1 MIWSKIYAEVKNMNL
16 KYNPHDLEKNI
27 NKYMDVL
34 DIDTYGNLLK
44 RIAAELG
51 YKGPELYEYVEKERT
66 NFSKMITGARPL
78 KIEYII
84 PLETIFGCP
93 LAKIIYPNDYY
104 DSLKKEDI
112 PFVKSLRFYALKDD
126 PKMYKEL
133 DNQSSS
139 SGYQSIFQEH
149 DEFGKSFID
158 YVIQYNSINAIK
170 YLAIHR
176 KLRISGDPSSIY
188 ATFDGNEHWF
198 PINQIDEFVE
208 MILKTDDPS
217 LFNRIFDIEEYLNQ
231 YPFRIE
237 YNIISN
243 PNFLD
248 LLLKTNEIF
257 ASQLHTK
264 NINFYKANANM
275 VKKEEREDICFVN
288 VTINKLLE
296 FALKDVSKYKDKII
310 QMLKFGI
317 DFNEKTLSKLD
328 QKEEYWMKH
337 QYYFGTKFC
346 RDILGNL
353 IVCNTKKTG
362 DKEIDEL
369 ISRLPV
375 LGSF

>member
-1 MIWSKIYAEVKNMNL
+1 MNL
-16 KYNPHDLEKNI
+16 KYNPRVLEKNI

-34 DIDTYGNLLK
+34 GIDTYGNLLK
-44 RIAAELG
+44 KIAAELG
-51 YKGPELYEYVEKERT
+51 YKGPELYNYVEKERT
-66 NFSKMITGARPL
+66 NFSKMISGARPL

-93 LAKIIYPNDYY
+93 LAKIVYPNDYY
-104 DSLKKEDI
+104 DSIKKEDI
-112 PFVKSLRFYALKDD
+112 PFVKSLRYYAMKDD
-126 PKMYKEL
+126 PKLYKEL
-133 DNQSSS
+133 DNQVLST
-139 SGYQSIFQEH
+139 GHQSIFQAY
-149 DEFGKSFID
+149 DEFGKTFID
-158 YVIQYNSINAIK
+158 YVIQYNSINAIR

-176 KLRISGDPSSIY
+176 KLRISGDPGFVY
-188 ATFDGNEHWF
+188 ATFDGNEQWF
-198 PINQIDEFVE
+198 PINQIIEFME
-208 MILKTDDPS
+208 MILKTDDPD

-237 YNIISN
+237 YNIVSN

-248 LLLKTNEIF
+248 MLLQTNNIF

-264 NINFYKANANM
+264 NIGFYKANYNM
-275 VKKEEREDICFVN
+275 VKEKEKEDICFAN

-296 FALKDVSKYKDKII
+296 FALKDPIKYKSKII
-310 QMLKFGI
+310 EILKFGI
-317 DFNEKTLSKLD
+317 DFNKKTISKLD
-328 QKEEYWMKH
+328 QNEEYWMKH

-353 IVCNTKKTG
+353 IVCSTKNTG

-375 LGSF
+375 LVSY